1 MNNPNWT
8 GRRFTPE
15 AAESPTPRWDGRTF
29 AWPVR
34 VYYHHTDAGGVV
46 YHGTYLD
53 FMEAARIELLHALGF
68 DLAELAARE
77 DVLFIVY
84 GLAVDY
90 HKPARLNDRLMV
102 TATIGRVGGVRLEF
116 DQRVLRGEELL
127 VSAKVKAACVRPGT
141 YKPVPVPAGLR
152 EKAQQ

>member
-1 MNNPNWT
+1 MSNPFPALARLKQGGRET
-8 GRRFTPE
+8 G
-15 AAESPTPRWDGRTF
+15 PRWDGSTLS
-29 AWPVR
+29 WPVR

-68 DLAELAARE
+68 DLVELAGRAG
-77 DVLFIVY
+77 VLFIVY
-84 GLAVDY
+84 SLAVDY
-90 HKPARLNDRLMV
+90 HKPARLNDQLTV
-102 TATIGRVGGVRLEF
+102 SAALARVGGARLEF
-116 DQRVLRGEELL
+116 DQRVLRGDELL
-127 VSAKVKAACVRPGT
+127 VSARVKAACVHPGT